1 MMKQIKVLV
10 TIITWLTYFNNL
22 SAQIVP
28 EWTANYA
35 SNYPVSINESDM
47 VTDKN
52 GNVYITGYTTDTTYK
67 YNVVTL
73 KYNSSG
79 QFQWIQYYDSIS
91 YYSKIAVDDLGN
103 CYVSGQTVNGS
114 AALLTI
120 KYNSLGVLQW
130 AKSYLSSGPSTWA
143 YDIIADDLSNVYVT
157 GLANGN
163 KLTTIKYNALGTLQW
178 AVSDSIVNGSSNSY
192 ITLDNKRNVY
202 IAGRSDTTN
211 YASACKTIKYN
222 SAGIKQ
228 WSRIYTSN
236 FNPGLSGP
244 RDLKYDQNG
253 FIYLLASSTNNNDGD
268 GDIIVVKYDTLG
280 NQQWALPTSFTSYY
294 DVPTSMTINKSGD
307 VYVTGSIWPTGG
319 TVDSLVTF
327 KISNSGIFKWA
338 KKYSS
343 GYWNNDEASGIG
355 IDSLGFIYIAGISS
369 DNANAENFI
378 TIKYDSLG
386 NQIWVGRY
394 KNTLYSYDYA
404 NSISIDKFGNI
415 YVSGTTNETNS
426 SGILTIKYSNAV
438 GIEELTSNSGASIN
452 ILPNPFET
460 YFILKS
466 NKDLNDAELIIYD
479 AFGKEVSK
487 INGINNENIFVQR
500 NNLADGIY
508 FYRLI
513 EKNQVISQGKIIAK

>member
-1 MMKQIKVLV
+1 MKQIKFSLVIIVLFIYCGKLSSQ
-10 TIITWLTYFNNL
+10 II
-22 SAQIVP
+22 P
-28 EWTANYA
+28 EWTANYS
-35 SNYPVSINESDM
+35 SNYPVSINQNDM

-52 GNVYITGYTTDTTYK
+52 GNVYITGYTTDTTYN
-67 YNVVTL
+67 YNIVTL
-73 KYNSSG
+73 KYNEWG

-91 YYSKIAVDDLGN
+91 YFTKIAVDDLGN
-103 CYVSGQTVNGS
+103 CYVSGHTVNGS

-130 AKSYLSSGPSTWA
+130 TKSYLSSGPSTWA

-163 KLTTIKYNALGTLQW
+163 RLTTIKYNALGTLQW
-178 AVSDSIVNGSSNSY
+178 AVSDSVVNGSSNSY
-192 ITLDNKRNVY
+192 ITLDNKNNVY
-202 IAGRSDTTN
+202 ITGRADTVG
-211 YASACKTIKYN
+211 YASTCKTIKYN

-253 FIYLLASSTNNNDGD
+253 FVYLLATSTNNNDGD

-280 NQQWALPTSFTSYY
+280 NQQWVLPTSFTSYY
-294 DVPTSMTINKSGD
+294 DVPTSMTIDKSGN

-327 KISNSGIFKWA
+327 KISKSGVFKWA

-343 GYWNNDEASGIG
+343 GYSNNDVAAGIG
-355 IDSLGFIYIAGISS
+355 IDSLGYIYVAGISS
-369 DNANAENFI
+369 DNVNAENFV

-386 NQIWVGRY
+386 NQIWIGRY

-438 GIEELTSNSGASIN
+438 GIEELTSNSDATIN
-452 ILPNPFET
+452 IYPNPFET

-466 NKDLNDAELIIYD
+466 NKDLNDAELTIYD
-479 AFGKEVSK
+479 AFGKEVLK
-487 INGINNENIFVQR
+487 INDISNENIFVQR

-508 FYRLI
+508 FFRLI
-513 EKNQVISQGKIIAK
+513 EKNKVVAQGKVIAK